1 MYGVSWWGLLSN
13 EQIFITKAL
22 FGIIIKLFV
31 FYSVPNDSVYI
42 LFVLKQYEDRLQ
54 IDYKIFTQII
64 AKSKIYCHIP
74 QYKFY

>member
-1 MYGVSWWGLLSN
+1 MGIIVKWA
-13 EQIFITKAL
+13 IFITKAL

-42 LFVLKQYEDRLQ
+42 LFVLKQYKDRLQ

-64 AKSKIYCHIP
+64 AESKIYYHIP